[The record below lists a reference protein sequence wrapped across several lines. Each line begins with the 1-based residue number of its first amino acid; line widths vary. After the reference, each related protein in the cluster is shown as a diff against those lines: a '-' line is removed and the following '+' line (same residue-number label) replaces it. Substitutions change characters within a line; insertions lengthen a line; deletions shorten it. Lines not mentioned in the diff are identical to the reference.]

1 MFYSFSIDTA
11 KNIVIFTAQKVFVYG
26 AFWSEYGKLRTRK
39 IPNTD
44 TVHAV
49 FT

>member
-1 MFYSFSIDTA
+1 M
-11 KNIVIFTAQKVFVYG
+11 VIFTAQKVSVFG
-26 AFWSEYGKLRTRK
+26 LFWSEYGKIRTRK